1 MKKRVLVIVSLL
13 VLMLTIPTYAVQK
26 RAPDV
31 LPGLSFNG
39 TTALMDKIVF
49 FFATYFF
56 VCALITASLGVIRW
70 RTGSGHKEETR
81 SVYQR
86 RTLRFHMSTSLIF
99 LVLGCILVFGKESY
113 VVIMLCLT
121 SCITLVRMVKDF
133 H

>member
-31 LPGLSFNG
+31 LPGLSF
-39 TTALMDKIVF
+39 LMDKIVF

-70 RTGSGHKEETR
+70 RTGSGRKEETR